1 MVRKAKGMGILKK
14 LFKQKQKTPEQFNS
28 HAWSHLMLSGD
39 IRDNISRLNEIM
51 NHSSDL
57 KSREFNL
64 AGSSRRA
71 AILFISTLANED
83 MIQEHILKPLIMESA
98 VFNTRG
104 SMDLNDIRNS
114 MLSADSIQI
123 VESFD
128 DIVLGVMAGDTIL
141 TIQGYDKGILIHTRG
156 NQGRTVGEP
165 ATEPSVKGPQ
175 EAFVEILK
183 INIGLIRRRLLDP
196 NLCFEMHKM
205 GRRAKAD
212 YVIAYM
218 KGIANKELVSEI
230 KNRLSV
236 LDVDGQATTA
246 QMMRMIVDRPNSI
259 FPLIQV
265 TERPDKVVSALSE
278 GRVAILMNGNPEA
291 VIAPTTLPI
300 LMHSS
305 DDYFENWMIA
315 SVIRL
320 SRMVGV
326 FVTALFPALYIAVTA
341 FHPDMLP
348 INLVLSITSSRM
360 GVPFPAYV
368 EALLMVFTLELLQEA
383 GIRLPRVVGQTVSI
397 VGGLVIGQA
406 AVFAGIVS
414 PLMVII
420 TSITA
425 VASFTVPD
433 YSLGLALRF
442 LRVPF
447 MILAVTLGSF
457 GVAMG
462 MLAGLTYLA
471 SLKSFGLSYLEPIGT
486 RYPSDWK
493 DGMIRG
499 SLWSMKK
506 RPKELNPEDPIR
518 LSKRKREKNRE

>member
-1 MVRKAKGMGILKK
+1 MGILRKIFKK
-14 LFKQKQKTPEQFNS
+14 RQRISEQYNNN
-28 HAWSHLMLSGD
+28 AWGQLMLSGD
-39 IRDNISRLNEIM
+39 IRDNINRLNDVM

-57 KSREFNL
+57 KSREFSL
-64 AGSSRRA
+64 VGSSRKA
-71 AILFISTLANED
+71 AILFVSTVANED

-98 VFNTRG
+98 NLMARG
-104 SMDLNDIRNS
+104 SMGFDEIKDS
-114 MLSADSIQI
+114 MMSADSIR
-123 VESFD
+123 VVKSFD
-128 DIVLGVMAGDTIL
+128 DIVLGIMAGDTIL
-141 TIQGYDKGILIHTRG
+141 TIQGYDKGMLINSRG
-156 NQGRTVGEP
+156 YQGRTVGAP

-183 INIGLIRRRLLDP
+183 VNIGLIRRRLLDP

-212 YVIAYM
+212 YVIVYM
-218 KGIANKELVSEI
+218 KGITNNELVADI

-265 TERPDKVVSALSE
+265 TERPDKVISALSE
-278 GRVAILMNGNPEA
+278 GRVAVLMNGNPGA

-300 LMHSS
+300 LMQSS
-305 DDYFENWMIA
+305 DDYFENWIIA

-320 SRMVGV
+320 SRLLGV
-326 FVTALFPALYIAVTA
+326 FVTALSPALYIAVTA

-348 INLVLSITSSRM
+348 INLILSIAGARA

-368 EALLMVFTLELLQEA
+368 EALIMVFTLELLQEA

-397 VGGLVIGQA
+397 VGGLVIGQS
-406 AVFAGIVS
+406 AVSAGVVS

-420 TSITA
+420 IAITA
-425 VASFTVPD
+425 ISSFTIPD

-442 LRVPF
+442 VRVPF

-462 MLAGLTYLA
+462 MLVGLIYLA
-471 SLKSFGLSYLEPIGT
+471 SLKSFGLGYLEPIGT
-486 RYPSDWK
+486 RYPPDWK
-493 DGMIRG
+493 DGVIRA

-506 RPKELNPEDPIR
+506 RPEELNPEDPIR
-518 LSKRKREKNRE
+518 MSKRKKEKNLE